1 MKFVLVPLLI
11 VAMFFSFAAALIAM
25 LFFTE
30 TVKKPEQ
37 LVQLWE
43 GGDSTRLRDEFR
55 PKGFSVDSFLTQS
68 KEYNALYEEKLE
80 QLQEREDSLAQ
91 VEVQL
96 TDKGKELINKEAEL
110 KGLADSTRKEK
121 QVENLA
127 DLTKLIN
134 GLKPAPAAEILQ
146 SDEGLT
152 DTMQAM
158 ILKDLD
164 PAKAGKIMAAMNTGH
179 AAHLTRIIQE
189 L

>member
-68 KEYNALYEEKLE
+68 KEYNALYEKKLQ
-80 QLQEREDSLAQ
+80 QLQEREDSLATEQ
-91 VEVQL
+91 VILV
-96 TDKGKELINKEAEL
+96 TRGDSLIEAEAAL
-110 KGLADSTRKEK
+110 KGFSDSTRSKK
-121 QVENLA
+121 RIENLA
-127 DLTKLIN
+127 DLIKLIN
-134 GLKPAPAAEILQ
+134 GIKPAPAAEILQ

-179 AAHLTRIIQE
+179 AARLTRIIQE